1 MNKGGNKLVNLKK
14 KKKKNFWAFLHSLI
28 TWANMPPSGPGDPT
42 IIISLFSGK
51 AKTAVRVYAYN
62 IQNYIVNY

>member
-1 MNKGGNKLVNLKK
+1 
-14 KKKKNFWAFLHSLI
+14 
-28 TWANMPPSGPGDPT
+28 MPPSGPGDPT

-51 AKTAVRVYAYN
+51 AKTAVWVYAYN